1 MRGLLALC
9 FVATLI
15 ISCDGIVLPGASL
28 TGYSYC
34 PKVGAV
40 LQRTHD
46 HRLFNF
52 TDGHDIC
59 RVHNGILLS
68 ANAYES
74 GCTSTLLG
82 DTRIA
87 WINQFEDGKTDE
99 IAFATGTLA
108 HPVSTR
114 FVNASIYVTCEI
126 PCQRTDGDRISNISE
141 NGTVTCERGY
151 EYLHAQPVCSNATT
165 QIHTCT
171 IVKCNVS
178 EIAGGIANRMVI
190 QFQEAVTYSCL
201 NNLALVGDAV
211 QSCLEN
217 GSLSSVGPSCNSCKA
232 SAADFTTG
240 LGGYTQATSSDQFDW
255 TRNQGGTSS
264 GETGPLSDHS
274 SGSGHY

>member
-114 FVNASIYVTCEI
+114 FVNASIYVACEI
-126 PCQRTDGDRISNISE
+126 PCQRITTTGDGDGITNISE
-141 NGTVTCERGY
+141 SGSVTCDPGY
-151 EYLHAQPVCSNATT
+151 EYLNAQPVCNDASTQIPPCTPVKCDVPAIANAT
-165 QIHTCT
+165 
-171 IVKCNVS
+171 V
-178 EIAGGIANRMVI
+178 NRTVI
-190 QFQEAVTYSCL
+190 QFQDTVTYTCQD
-201 NNLALVGDAV
+201 NLALVGIAT
-211 QSCLEN
+211 QSCLAN
-217 GSLSSVGPSCNSCKA
+217 GSLSSVAPRCDYS
-232 SAADFTTG
+232 
-240 LGGYTQATSSDQFDW
+240 
-255 TRNQGGTSS
+255 
-264 GETGPLSDHS
+264 
-274 SGSGHY
+274 